1 MIGKVCLVLEVYK
14 KFSLFSKERNEN
26 VEESSEGCVMDDIS
40 ISKKDFT
47 EFHIKEDEMGLRINT
62 NVASLNAQ
70 RNLSNTRLNLNRSL
84 EKLSSGQRINRAGD
98 DAAGLAISENLKA
111 QIRGL
116 GQAERNAEDG
126 ISLVQIAEGAL
137 GEVSNI
143 LIRLR
148 ELSVQAASD
157 TIGATERK
165 FLNVEFEQ
173 LTSEVDRIAN
183 STEFNRVPL
192 LNGTG
197 AVFDIQIGTRNDPIS
212 DRLTF
217 DASSADVNVAALGL
231 NLASVADKISA
242 QNSLSSIDQAIV
254 SVSGIRADFG
264 ALQNRLQSTINN
276 IAVSI
281 ENLSAANSR
290 VRDTDIA
297 AETAEL
303 TKQNILMTAGTSVLA
318 QANSS
323 TKNALSLIQAAAQ

>member
-1 MIGKVCLVLEVYK
+1 MTFFLAGRNLVK
-14 KFSLFSKERNEN
+14 SRIQ
-26 VEESSEGCVMDDIS
+26 EES
-40 ISKKDFT
+40 
-47 EFHIKEDEMGLRINT
+47 MGLRINT
-62 NVASLNAQ
+62 NVASINAQ
-70 RNLSNTRLNLNRSL
+70 RNLSGTRLGLNAAL

-116 GQAERNAEDG
+116 KQAKRNAADG
-126 ISLVQIAEGAL
+126 ISLVQIAEGSL

-157 TIGATERK
+157 TIGPTERK

-217 DASSADVNVAALGL
+217 DASSADVNIAALGL
-231 NLASVADKISA
+231 NLASVSDKISS
-242 QNSLSSIDQAIV
+242 QNSLSSIDQAII
-254 SVSGIRADFG
+254 SVSAIRADFG

-276 IAVSI
+276 MEVSV

-297 AETAEL
+297 AETANL
-303 TKQNILMTAGTSVLA
+303 TKQSILMQAGVSVLS

-323 TKNALSLIQAAAQ
+323 TKTALTLIGSAGMN

>member
-1 MIGKVCLVLEVYK
+1 
-14 KFSLFSKERNEN
+14 
-26 VEESSEGCVMDDIS
+26 
-40 ISKKDFT
+40 
-47 EFHIKEDEMGLRINT
+47 MGLRINT

-70 RNLSNTRLNLNRSL
+70 RNLGSTRLNMTKAL

-111 QIRGL
+111 QIKGL
-116 GQAERNAEDG
+116 SQAERNAEDG

-148 ELSVQAASD
+148 ELAVQAASD
-157 TIGATERK
+157 TIGSTERK

-173 LTSEVDRIAN
+173 LTSEIDRIAN

-231 NLASVADKISA
+231 NLASVSDKISA
-242 QNSLSSIDQAIV
+242 QNSLTSIDQAII

-276 IAVSI
+276 VQVSI

-303 TKQNILMTAGTSVLA
+303 TKQNILMQAGTSVLS

-323 TKNALSLIQAAAQ
+323 TNSALSLIQSAAQR

>member
-1 MIGKVCLVLEVYK
+1 
-14 KFSLFSKERNEN
+14 
-26 VEESSEGCVMDDIS
+26 
-40 ISKKDFT
+40 
-47 EFHIKEDEMGLRINT
+47 MGLRINT
-62 NVASLNAQ
+62 NVSSLNAQ
-70 RNLSNTRLNLNRSL
+70 RNLNRTRISQQKTL
-84 EKLSSGQRINRAGD
+84 EQLSSGQRINRAGD

-116 GQAERNAEDG
+116 GQAERNAADG
-126 ISLVQIAEGAL
+126 ISLVQIAEGGL
-137 GEVSNI
+137 SETSNI

-148 ELSVQAASD
+148 ELAVQAASD
-157 TIGATERK
+157 TIGPTERK

-173 LTSEVDRIAN
+173 LVAEMDRIAN
-183 STEFNRVPL
+183 STEFNKVPL

-197 AVFDIQIGTRNDPIS
+197 AVFDIQIGTRNDPLS

-242 QNSLSSIDQAIV
+242 QNSLAAIDSAIV

-276 IAVSI
+276 LQVSV

-290 VRDTDIA
+290 VRDADIA
-297 AETAEL
+297 KSTAEL
-303 TKQNILMTAGTSVLA
+303 TKNNILMQAGTSVLA

-323 TKNALSLIQAAAQ
+323 TSSALSLIQSAANG

>member
-1 MIGKVCLVLEVYK
+1 
-14 KFSLFSKERNEN
+14 
-26 VEESSEGCVMDDIS
+26 
-40 ISKKDFT
+40 
-47 EFHIKEDEMGLRINT
+47 MGLRINT

-70 RNLSNTRLNLNRSL
+70 RNLRGTRLGMNKSL

-111 QIRGL
+111 QVRGL
-116 GQAERNAEDG
+116 KQAERNAEDG

-137 GEVSNI
+137 SEVSNI

-173 LTSEVDRIAN
+173 LTSEIDRIAN

-242 QNSLSSIDQAIV
+242 QNSLSAIDQAII

-264 ALQNRLQSTINN
+264 ALQNRLQSTVNN

-290 VRDTDIA
+290 VRDTDVA

-303 TKQNILMTAGTSVLA
+303 TRNNILMSAGTSVLS
-318 QANSS
+318 QANAS
-323 TKNALSLIQAAAQ
+323 TKTALSLIQSAAQG

>member
-1 MIGKVCLVLEVYK
+1 
-14 KFSLFSKERNEN
+14 
-26 VEESSEGCVMDDIS
+26 
-40 ISKKDFT
+40 
-47 EFHIKEDEMGLRINT
+47 MGLRINT

-70 RNLSNTRLNLNRSL
+70 RNLGATRLSMTKAL

-111 QIRGL
+111 QIKGL
-116 GQAERNAEDG
+116 SQAERNAEDG

-148 ELSVQAASD
+148 ELAVQAASD

-231 NLASVADKISA
+231 NLASVSDKISA
-242 QNSLSSIDQAIV
+242 QNSLTSIDQAII

-276 IAVSI
+276 VRVSI
-281 ENLSAANSR
+281 ENLSSANSR
-290 VRDTDIA
+290 VRDTDVA

-303 TKQNILMTAGTSVLA
+303 TKQNILMQAGTSVLS

-323 TKNALSLIQAAAQ
+323 TNSALSLIQSAAQR

>member
-1 MIGKVCLVLEVYK
+1 
-14 KFSLFSKERNEN
+14 
-26 VEESSEGCVMDDIS
+26 
-40 ISKKDFT
+40 
-47 EFHIKEDEMGLRINT
+47 MGLRINT
-62 NVASLNAQ
+62 NVASINAQ
-70 RNLSNTRLNLNRSL
+70 RNLRKTRLALDKTL
-84 EKLSSGQRINRAGD
+84 EKLSSGERINRAGD

-116 GQAERNAEDG
+116 KQAERNAMDG
-126 ISLVQIAEGAL
+126 ISLVQIAEGGL
-137 GEVSNI
+137 NEISSI

-173 LTSEVDRIAN
+173 LTSEIDRIAT
-183 STEFNRVPL
+183 STEFNGVPL

-242 QNSLSSIDQAIV
+242 QNSLSAIDQAII

-323 TKNALSLIQAAAQ
+323 TKNALSLIQAASQG

>member
-1 MIGKVCLVLEVYK
+1 
-14 KFSLFSKERNEN
+14 
-26 VEESSEGCVMDDIS
+26 
-40 ISKKDFT
+40 
-47 EFHIKEDEMGLRINT
+47 MGLRINT
-62 NVASLNAQ
+62 NVSSLNAQ
-70 RNLSNTRLNLNRSL
+70 RNLSGTRLSQQKTL
-84 EKLSSGQRINRAGD
+84 EQLSSGQRINRAGD

-116 GQAERNAEDG
+116 AQAERNAQDG
-126 ISLVQIAEGAL
+126 ISLVQIAEGGL
-137 GEVSNI
+137 SEVSNI
-143 LIRLR
+143 MIRLR
-148 ELSVQAASD
+148 ELAVQSASD

-197 AVFDIQIGTRNDPIS
+197 AVFDIQIGTRNDPLA

-231 NLASVADKISA
+231 NLASVADKISS
-242 QNSLSSIDQAIV
+242 QNSLAAIDQAIV
-254 SVSGIRADFG
+254 SVSSIRADFG

-276 IAVSI
+276 QQISI

-290 VRDTDIA
+290 VRDADIA
-297 AETAEL
+297 KTTAEL
-303 TKQNILMTAGTSVLA
+303 TKNNILMQAGTSVLA
-318 QANSS
+318 QANQS
-323 TKNALSLIQAAAQ
+323 TTSALQLIQQAAG

>member
-1 MIGKVCLVLEVYK
+1 
-14 KFSLFSKERNEN
+14 
-26 VEESSEGCVMDDIS
+26 
-40 ISKKDFT
+40 
-47 EFHIKEDEMGLRINT
+47 MGLRINT

-70 RNLSNTRLNLNRSL
+70 RNLSGTKLMMDKTL
-84 EKLSSGQRINRAGD
+84 EKLASGQRINRAGD

-116 GQAERNAEDG
+116 SQAERNAQDG
-126 ISLVQIAEGAL
+126 VSLVQIAEGAL
-137 GEVSNI
+137 SEVLNI

-148 ELSVQAASD
+148 ELGVQAASD
-157 TIGATERK
+157 TIGSTERK

-173 LTSEVDRIAN
+173 LMSEVDRIAN

-197 AVFDIQIGTRNDPIS
+197 AVFDIQIGTRNDPMS

-231 NLASVADKISA
+231 NLASIADKISA
-242 QNSLSSIDQAIV
+242 QNSLSAIDQAIIN
-254 SVSGIRADFG
+254 VSGIRADFG

-276 IAVSI
+276 LAVNV

-290 VRDTDIA
+290 IRDTDIA
-297 AETAEL
+297 KETAEL
-303 TKQNILMTAGTSVLA
+303 TKSNILVTAGTSVLA
-318 QANSS
+318 QANNS
-323 TKNALSLIQAAAQ
+323 TKMALGLINSTGMS

>member
-1 MIGKVCLVLEVYK
+1 
-14 KFSLFSKERNEN
+14 
-26 VEESSEGCVMDDIS
+26 
-40 ISKKDFT
+40 
-47 EFHIKEDEMGLRINT
+47 MGLRINT

-70 RNLSNTRLNLNRSL
+70 RNLRATRLAMDRTL
-84 EKLSSGQRINRAGD
+84 EKLSSGRRINRAGD

-116 GQAERNAEDG
+116 GQAQRNAEDG
-126 ISLVQIAEGAL
+126 ISLVQIAEGSL
-137 GEVSNI
+137 SEVSNI

-148 ELSVQAASD
+148 ELAVQAASD
-157 TIGATERK
+157 TIGTTERK

-192 LNGTG
+192 LNGSG

-231 NLASVADKISA
+231 NLTSVADKISA
-242 QNSLSSIDQAIV
+242 QNSLAAIDQAVI

-276 IAVSI
+276 LAVSV

-290 VRDTDIA
+290 VRDADIA
-297 AETAEL
+297 KETAEL
-303 TKQNILMTAGTSVLA
+303 TKSSILVTAGTSVLA
-318 QANSS
+318 QANQYS
-323 TKNALSLIQAAAQ
+323 KNALALINSAGQV

>member
-1 MIGKVCLVLEVYK
+1 
-14 KFSLFSKERNEN
+14 
-26 VEESSEGCVMDDIS
+26 
-40 ISKKDFT
+40 
-47 EFHIKEDEMGLRINT
+47 MGLRINT

-70 RNLSNTRLNLNRSL
+70 RNLHGTRNGMNRSL
-84 EKLSSGQRINRAGD
+84 ERLSSGQRINRAGD

-126 ISLVQIAEGAL
+126 VSLVQIAEGAL

-157 TIGATERK
+157 TIGPTERK

-197 AVFDIQIGTRNDPIS
+197 AVFDIQIGTRNDPIT

-242 QNSLSSIDQAIV
+242 QNSLSAIDQSIV

-276 IAVSI
+276 IQVSV

-303 TKQNILMTAGTSVLA
+303 TKQNILMQAGTSVLA

-323 TKNALSLIQAAAQ
+323 TTSALSLIQAAAS

>member
-1 MIGKVCLVLEVYK
+1 
-14 KFSLFSKERNEN
+14 
-26 VEESSEGCVMDDIS
+26 
-40 ISKKDFT
+40 
-47 EFHIKEDEMGLRINT
+47 MGLRINT

-70 RNLSNTRLNLNRSL
+70 RNLRNTRGSLQKTL

-116 GQAERNAEDG
+116 KQADRNAQDG
-126 ISLVQIAEGAL
+126 VSLVQIAEGGL
-137 GEVSNI
+137 SEISSI

-148 ELSVQAASD
+148 ELAVQAASD
-157 TIGATERK
+157 TIGPTERK

-173 LTSEVDRIAN
+173 LTQEVDRIAN
-183 STEFNRVPL
+183 ATEFNKVSL

-197 AVFDIQIGTRNDPIS
+197 AVFDIQIGTGNDPIN

-242 QNSLSSIDQAIV
+242 QNSLSAIDQAIV

-276 IAVSI
+276 LGISV
-281 ENLSAANSR
+281 ENLSSANSR

-297 AETAEL
+297 ASTAEL
-303 TKQNILMTAGTSVLA
+303 TKNNILMQAGTSVLS
-318 QANSS
+318 QANQSTSS
-323 TKNALSLIQAAAQ
+323 ALNLINAASQG

>member
-1 MIGKVCLVLEVYK
+1 
-14 KFSLFSKERNEN
+14 
-26 VEESSEGCVMDDIS
+26 
-40 ISKKDFT
+40 
-47 EFHIKEDEMGLRINT
+47 MGLRINT

-70 RNLSNTRLNLNRSL
+70 RNLGSTRISMNKSL

-111 QIRGL
+111 QIKGL

-148 ELSVQAASD
+148 ELGVQAASD
-157 TIGATERK
+157 TIGVTERK

-231 NLASVADKISA
+231 NLASVSDKISA
-242 QNSLSSIDQAIV
+242 QNSLTSIDQAII

-264 ALQNRLQSTINN
+264 ALQNRLQSTVNN
-276 IAVSI
+276 IQTSV
-281 ENLSAANSR
+281 ENLAAANSR

-297 AETAEL
+297 AEPAEL

-323 TKNALSLIQAAAQ
+323 TNNALSLIQAASQR

>member
-1 MIGKVCLVLEVYK
+1 
-14 KFSLFSKERNEN
+14 
-26 VEESSEGCVMDDIS
+26 
-40 ISKKDFT
+40 
-47 EFHIKEDEMGLRINT
+47 MGLRINT

-70 RNLSNTRLNLNRSL
+70 RNLNGTRLGLNLAL
-84 EKLSSGQRINRAGD
+84 ERLSSGQRINRAGD

-111 QIRGL
+111 QVRGL
-116 GQAERNAEDG
+116 KQAERNAADG
-126 ISLVQIAEGAL
+126 ISLVQIAEGSL

-157 TIGATERK
+157 TIGPTERK

-173 LTSEVDRIAN
+173 LTSEIDRIAN

-217 DASSADVNVAALGL
+217 DASSADVNIAALGL
-231 NLASVADKISA
+231 NLASVSDKISA
-242 QNSLSSIDQAIV
+242 QNSLSAIDQAII

-276 IAVSI
+276 IQVSV

-290 VRDTDIA
+290 VRDTDVA

-303 TKQNILMTAGTSVLA
+303 TKQSILMQAGTSVLS
-318 QANSS
+318 QANAS
-323 TKNALSLIQAAAQ
+323 TKNALNLINSAGAS

>member
-1 MIGKVCLVLEVYK
+1 MTV
-14 KFSLFSKERNEN
+14 
-26 VEESSEGCVMDDIS
+26 S
-40 ISKKDFT
+40 ISRNDIETRF
-47 EFHIKEDEMGLRINT
+47 KEEEMGLRINT
-62 NVASLNAQ
+62 NVSSLNAQ
-70 RNLSNTRLNLNRSL
+70 RNLSKTRNSQQKTL
-84 EKLSSGQRINRAGD
+84 EQLSSGQRINRAGD

-116 GQAERNAEDG
+116 GQAERNAQDG
-126 ISLVQIAEGAL
+126 ISLVQIAEGGL
-137 GEVSNI
+137 SETSNI

-148 ELSVQAASD
+148 ELAVQAASD
-157 TIGATERK
+157 TIGPTERK

-173 LTSEVDRIAN
+173 LTAEMDRISN

-197 AVFDIQIGTRNDPIS
+197 AVFDIQIGTRNDPLS

-217 DASSADVNVAALGL
+217 DASSADVNIAALGL
-231 NLASVADKISA
+231 NLASVSDKISA
-242 QNSLSSIDQAIV
+242 QNSLASIDSAIV

-276 IAVSI
+276 LQISQ

-297 AETAEL
+297 SATAEL
-303 TKQNILMTAGTSVLA
+303 TKNNILMQAGTSVLA
-318 QANSS
+318 QANQS
-323 TKNALSLIQAAAQ
+323 TTSALTLIQQAAS

>member
-1 MIGKVCLVLEVYK
+1 
-14 KFSLFSKERNEN
+14 
-26 VEESSEGCVMDDIS
+26 
-40 ISKKDFT
+40 
-47 EFHIKEDEMGLRINT
+47 MGLRINT

-70 RNLSNTRLNLNRSL
+70 RNLGSTRISMNKSL

-111 QIRGL
+111 QIKGL

-148 ELSVQAASD
+148 ELGVQAASD
-157 TIGATERK
+157 TIGTTERK

-231 NLASVADKISA
+231 NLASVSDKISA
-242 QNSLSSIDQAIV
+242 QNSLTSIDQAII

-264 ALQNRLQSTINN
+264 ALQNRLQSTVNN
-276 IAVSI
+276 IQTSI
-281 ENLSAANSR
+281 ENLAAANSR
-290 VRDTDIA
+290 VRDTDVA
-297 AETAEL
+297 EETAEL
-303 TKQNILMTAGTSVLA
+303 TEQNILMTAGRSALA
-318 QANSS
+318 KANSS
-323 TKNALSLIQAAAQ
+323 TNNALSLIQAASQR

>member
-1 MIGKVCLVLEVYK
+1 
-14 KFSLFSKERNEN
+14 
-26 VEESSEGCVMDDIS
+26 
-40 ISKKDFT
+40 
-47 EFHIKEDEMGLRINT
+47 MGLRINT
-62 NVASLNAQ
+62 NVSSLNAQ
-70 RNLSNTRLNLNRSL
+70 RNLNSTRLTQQKTL
-84 EKLSSGQRINRAGD
+84 EQLSSGQRINRAGD

-116 GQAERNAEDG
+116 GQAERNAADG
-126 ISLVQIAEGAL
+126 ISLVQIAEGGL
-137 GEVSNI
+137 SETSNI

-148 ELSVQAASD
+148 ELAVQAASD
-157 TIGATERK
+157 TIGPTERK

-173 LTSEVDRIAN
+173 LVAEVDRIAN
-183 STEFNRVPL
+183 STEFNKVPL

-197 AVFDIQIGTRNDPIS
+197 AVFDIQIGTRNDPLS

-242 QNSLSSIDQAIV
+242 QNSLAAIDSAIV

-276 IAVSI
+276 IQVSI

-290 VRDTDIA
+290 VRDADIA
-297 AETAEL
+297 KSTAEL
-303 TKQNILMTAGTSVLA
+303 TKSNILMQAGTSVLA
-318 QANSS
+318 QANNS
-323 TKNALSLIQAAAQ
+323 TTSALSLIQAASNS

>member
-1 MIGKVCLVLEVYK
+1 
-14 KFSLFSKERNEN
+14 
-26 VEESSEGCVMDDIS
+26 
-40 ISKKDFT
+40 
-47 EFHIKEDEMGLRINT
+47 MGLRINT
-62 NVASLNAQ
+62 NVSSLNAQ
-70 RNLSNTRLNLNRSL
+70 RNLGTTKLAQNKVL
-84 EKLSSGQRINRAGD
+84 EQLSSGQRINRAGD

-116 GQAERNAEDG
+116 GQAERNAQDG

-137 GEVSNI
+137 SEVGNI
-143 LIRLR
+143 MIRLR

-157 TIGATERK
+157 TIGPTERK

-173 LTSEVDRIAN
+173 LTSEIDRIAN

-231 NLASVADKISA
+231 NLASVSDKISA
-242 QNSLSSIDQAIV
+242 QNSLTSIDQAII

-264 ALQNRLQSTINN
+264 ALQNRLQSTVNN
-276 IAVSI
+276 IQVSI
-281 ENLSAANSR
+281 ENLASANSR
-290 VRDTDIA
+290 VRDTDVA

-303 TKQNILMTAGTSVLA
+303 TKQNILMQAGTSVLS

-323 TKNALSLIQAAAQ
+323 TNSALSLIQAASQR

>member
-1 MIGKVCLVLEVYK
+1 
-14 KFSLFSKERNEN
+14 
-26 VEESSEGCVMDDIS
+26 
-40 ISKKDFT
+40 
-47 EFHIKEDEMGLRINT
+47 MGLRINT
-62 NVASLNAQ
+62 NVASINAQ
-70 RNLSNTRLNLNRSL
+70 RNLRLTRVSMDKTL

-111 QIRGL
+111 QVRGL
-116 GQAERNAEDG
+116 NQAERNAQDG
-126 ISLVQIAEGAL
+126 VSLVQIAEGGL
-137 GEVSNI
+137 SEISNI

-148 ELSVQAASD
+148 ELAVQAASD
-157 TIGATERK
+157 TIGPTERK

-173 LTSEVDRIAN
+173 QTSEIDRIAG

-242 QNSLSSIDQAIV
+242 QNSLSAIDQAII
-254 SVSGIRADFG
+254 SVSAIRADFG

-276 IAVSI
+276 IAVSV
-281 ENLSAANSR
+281 ENLSSANSR

-297 AETAEL
+297 AATAEL
-303 TKQNILMTAGTSVLA
+303 TKNNILMNAGTSVLA
-318 QANSS
+318 QANQS
-323 TKNALSLIQAAAQ
+323 TMSALKLIDAASTA

>member
-1 MIGKVCLVLEVYK
+1 
-14 KFSLFSKERNEN
+14 
-26 VEESSEGCVMDDIS
+26 
-40 ISKKDFT
+40 
-47 EFHIKEDEMGLRINT
+47 MGLRINT
-62 NVASLNAQ
+62 NIASLNAQ
-70 RNLSNTRLNLNRSL
+70 RNLNQTRLGQQKTL
-84 EKLSSGQRINRAGD
+84 EQLSSGLRINRAGD

-116 GQAERNAEDG
+116 GQAERNAADG
-126 ISLVQIAEGAL
+126 ISLVQIAEGGL
-137 GEVSNI
+137 TETSNI

-148 ELSVQAASD
+148 ELAVQAASD
-157 TIGATERK
+157 TIGPTERK

-173 LTSEVDRIAN
+173 LTSEIDRIAN

-197 AVFDIQIGTRNDPIS
+197 AVFDIQIGTRNDPLS

-231 NLASVADKISA
+231 NLASVGDKISA
-242 QNSLSSIDQAIV
+242 QNSLAAIDQSIV

-276 IAVSI
+276 IQIST

-290 VRDTDIA
+290 VRDADIA
-297 AETAEL
+297 STTAEL
-303 TKQNILMTAGTSVLA
+303 TKSNILMQAGTSVLA
-318 QANSS
+318 QANQS
-323 TKNALSLIQAAAQ
+323 TAGALQLIQSAAG

>member
-1 MIGKVCLVLEVYK
+1 
-14 KFSLFSKERNEN
+14 
-26 VEESSEGCVMDDIS
+26 
-40 ISKKDFT
+40 
-47 EFHIKEDEMGLRINT
+47 MGLRINT

-70 RNLSNTRLNLNRSL
+70 RNLGSTRINLNKSL

-111 QIRGL
+111 QIKGL

-126 ISLVQIAEGAL
+126 VSLVQIAEGAL

-157 TIGATERK
+157 TIGGTERK

-197 AVFDIQIGTRNDPIS
+197 SVFDIQIGTRNDPIS

-231 NLASVADKISA
+231 NLASVSDKISA
-242 QNSLSSIDQAIV
+242 QNSLTSIDQAII

-264 ALQNRLQSTINN
+264 ALQNRLQSTVNN
-276 IAVSI
+276 IQVSI
-281 ENLSAANSR
+281 ENLSSANSR
-290 VRDTDIA
+290 VRDTDVA

-303 TKQNILMTAGTSVLA
+303 TKQNILMQAGTSVLS

-323 TKNALSLIQAAAQ
+323 TNSALALIQAASQR